1 MRTRTQ
7 QICAWTGPAMIVV
20 MLVAFLIAGFIPP
33 PSPHDT
39 ADQIAHIFRSHPT
52 RIRFG
57 LVLTMFGAAL
67 LGPFVA
73 VITVQMKRIEGRH
86 SPLAYLQLALGAL
99 LVIEFIIP
107 VMVLQAA
114 AFRPELAATTIRTLD
129 DLGWLLFVGAPST
142 AVVQAIIIGVAIL
155 QDQREK
161 PVLPRWGGY
170 LSIWAGL
177 LFAPGGIIV
186 FFKHGA
192 FGWNGLATW
201 WLGLSAFGIWL
212 VAMTVLLLGAI
223 RQQAEMGAAALPD
236 GATGLRGSAD
246 DRIARL
252 EAEVAALRAEL
263 RRISA

>member
-1 MRTRTQ
+1 
-7 QICAWTGPAMIVV
+7 MIVV

-39 ADQIAHIFRSHPT
+39 ALQIAHIFRAHPT

-67 LGPFVA
+67 LGPFAA

-114 AFRPELAATTIRTLD
+114 AFRPELAPATIRTLD

-142 AVVQAIIIGVAIL
+142 AVVQAIIIGVTIL
-155 QDQREK
+155 QDDRERT
-161 PVLPRWGGY
+161 VFPRWGGY
-170 LSIWAGL
+170 MSIWAGL
-177 LFAPGGIIV
+177 LFIPGGIIV

-201 WLGLSAFGIWL
+201 WLGLTAFGIWL
-212 VAMTVLLLGAI
+212 VALTVLLLRAI
-223 RQQAEMGAAALPD
+223 RHQAEEEQGALTGSAVD
-236 GATGLRGSAD
+236 GAGEDERVE
-246 DRIARL
+246 RL
-252 EAEVAALRAEL
+252 AAEVAALREEL
-263 RRISA
+263 RRVSAGV